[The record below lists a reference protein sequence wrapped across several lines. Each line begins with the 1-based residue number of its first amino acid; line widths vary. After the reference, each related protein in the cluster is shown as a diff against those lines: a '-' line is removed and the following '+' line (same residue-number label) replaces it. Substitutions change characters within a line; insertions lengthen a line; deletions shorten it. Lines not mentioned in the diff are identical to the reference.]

1 MQTAAVQ
8 TQREPQLRRS
18 GNNRMPRRIR
28 IGIAPP
34 LPALIK
40 PPPMLN
46 RAKETRRRSQV
57 GIAPPLPAL
66 IKPPPML
73 NRAKESADGR
83 PTMLNGTTQSI
94 DRPPLLALIK
104 PPPMLNRD
112 KETRRR
118 SPVGIAPPLPARI
131 KPPPML
137 NRDKET
143 RRRRQIETGS
153 LLQPRI
159 SNLDKHCWI
168 AKNCALNCCNNST
181 SFSPL
186 AIPPVVSSLACRTCC
201 LTPANPRFAR

>member
-1 MQTAAVQ
+1 MRKRQLPMQTAAVQ

-18 GNNRMPRRIR
+18 GNNRMPRRSR

-57 GIAPPLPAL
+57 GIALPLLAL

-73 NRAKESADGR
+73 NRAKETRRRSQVGIA
-83 PTMLNGTTQSI
+83 L
-94 DRPPLLALIK
+94 PLLALIK
-104 PPPMLNRD
+104 PPPMLNRA
-112 KETRRR
+112 KETQRR
-118 SPVGIAPPLPARI
+118 SPAGIAPPLLVQI

-137 NRDKET
+137 NRAKET
-143 RRRRQIETGS
+143 QRRNRIETGA

-159 SNLDKHCWI
+159 SNLNKHCWI

-186 AIPPVVSSLACRTCC
+186 AIPPAVSSLACRTCC